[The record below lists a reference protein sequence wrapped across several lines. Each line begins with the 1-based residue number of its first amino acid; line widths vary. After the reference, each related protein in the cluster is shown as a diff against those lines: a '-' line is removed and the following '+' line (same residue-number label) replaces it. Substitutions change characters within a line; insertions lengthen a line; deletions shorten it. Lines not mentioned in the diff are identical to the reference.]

1 VTEADL
7 RAAAG
12 ERSFERGTGYLHAVS
27 SIEVLGNQVI
37 ATVQGSAEYLVVLTM
52 PDRSSGSRLRGECG
66 CPYGQEGFFC
76 KHCVAVGLALLRDAV
91 AVPRQRPSP
100 TPSRASDLS
109 SWLNSLSRDDLVALV
124 CDQVVEDDDWR
135 RRLEMRAAA
144 AASDLPAVS
153 ARVQSMLGSDDE
165 YGQSRFAGQYGYLEG
180 PESWYY
186 ARRVREVTE
195 TVKQIADA
203 GQAGDAMVIAEMAL
217 AAIADSS
224 RHASDRAGVI
234 SDAAAELAAAHQE
247 ACRATA
253 PDPVGLAD
261 FLAARM
267 ISANDAEP
275 VDPADYADL
284 LGSEGMRHLRQRIT
298 EVWTINPSGWPERMA
313 MESILRLQGD
323 VDGLV
328 AMLAENLD
336 GRGLGHMQIV
346 RELDQAG
353 RADEALAWAE
363 RGLREATQPDE
374 RLADFVTDRY
384 IAEGRVGDAVTVR
397 RDRFRAAPGVNSYE
411 LLRDAAELAGSW
423 EPIRRWALGL
433 LRDQAAGLPRAAA
446 RPRWAGG
453 PVRID
458 VLIADGDIDAA
469 WEAAKDV
476 ASDDQ
481 WLRLANL
488 VIETRPADALTV
500 YRRLIAILKGQ
511 TGDGVYE
518 RIAQLLVSARTCHR
532 RLGTDAA
539 FDLYLRALRDDQ
551 KRKRKLIRILD
562 AHRLP

>member
-1 VTEADL
+1 
-7 RAAAG
+7 
-12 ERSFERGTGYLHAVS
+12 
-27 SIEVLGNQVI
+27 
-37 ATVQGSAEYLVVLTM
+37 
-52 PDRSSGSRLRGECG
+52 
-66 CPYGQEGFFC
+66 
-76 KHCVAVGLALLRDAV
+76 VAVGLALLRDAV

-124 CDQVVEDDDWR
+124 CDQIVEDDDWR
-135 RRLEMRAAA
+135 RRLELRAAA

-153 ARVQSMLGSDDE
+153 ARVQSMLRSDDE

-186 ARRVREVTE
+186 ARRVRQVTE
-195 TVKQIADA
+195 TVRQIADA
-203 GQAGDAMVIAEMAL
+203 GHAGDAIVIAEMAL

-224 RHASDRAGVI
+224 RDASDRAGVI
-234 SDAAAELAAAHQE
+234 SAAAAELAAAHQE

-253 PDPVGLAD
+253 SDPVRLAD

-267 ISANDAEP
+267 MSANDAEP
-275 VDPADYADL
+275 VDPGDYADL
-284 LGSEGMRHLRQRIT
+284 LGSEGMEHLRERIT
-298 EVWTINPSGWPERMA
+298 EAWTTSPSGWPERLA

-328 AMLAENLD
+328 AVLAENLD
-336 GRGLGHMQIV
+336 GRGLGHLLIV

-363 RGLREATQPDE
+363 RGLREATEPNE

-384 IAEGRVGDAVTVR
+384 MAEGRVSDAVTIR
-397 RDRFRAAPGVNSYE
+397 RDRFQAAPRVSSSE
-411 LLRDAAELAGSW
+411 LLRDAVGLAG
-423 EPIRRWALGL
+423 
-433 LRDQAAGLPRAAA
+433 
-446 RPRWAGG
+446 
-453 PVRID
+453 
-458 VLIADGDIDAA
+458 A
-469 WEAAKDV
+469 WPMSAKDV

-562 AHRLP
+562 AHRLR